1 MRQFVIQRG
10 IQSVFLILLV
20 TVLTFALVRLAP
32 GGPSILMNPD
42 LSAAQ
47 REEVRRNLGLDQ
59 PVAVQ
64 YARWLANLA
73 RGDLGVSYTYG
84 TAVGGVVLERL
95 PATLLLT
102 GAAFVL
108 AVVLALPLGIV
119 AALKRNTALDY
130 AAMLVTVVGVSVP
143 IFWLGILAIIV
154 FAVQLRWFPS
164 GGMYTVSAGAS
175 VSDVVWHLVLP
186 ALVLSTYYVAQL
198 ARYVRSSMVEVVRA
212 DYVRTA
218 RAKGLGE
225 VAVIGRHAL
234 RNALIP
240 VVTVAGLLLPRM
252 VGGAALTES
261 VFAWPGIG
269 RLAVDAAHQSDYPLI
284 LGVTLLISV
293 VVIVGNAVTDAL
305 YSWVDPRIRLR

>member
-1 MRQFVIQRG
+1 V
-10 IQSVFLILLV
+10 QSVFVILLV
-20 TVLTFALVRLAP
+20 TVLTFVLVRLAP
-32 GGPSILMNPD
+32 GGPAILMNPD
-42 LSAAQ
+42 LSAAE
-47 REEVRRNLGLDQ
+47 REQVRRNLGLDR
-59 PVAVQ
+59 PIAVQ
-64 YARWLANLA
+64 YARWLANLV
-73 RGDLGVSYTYG
+73 RGDLGTSYSYG
-84 TAVGGVVLERL
+84 TPVTEVVLERL

-102 GAAFVL
+102 GAALVV
-108 AVVLALPLGIV
+108 AVVVAVPLGIV
-119 AALKRNTALDY
+119 AALRRNTAVDY
-130 AAMLVTVVGVSVP
+130 AAMLVTVTGVSVP

-164 GGMYTVSAGAS
+164 GGMYTVGAS
-175 VSDVVWHLVLP
+175 RSVADAAWHLVLP

-198 ARYVRSSMVEVVRA
+198 ARYVRSSMADVIGA

-218 RAKGLGE
+218 RAKGLAE

-240 VVTVAGLLLPRM
+240 VITMAGLLLPRM

-269 RLAVDAAHQSDYPLI
+269 RLAVDAALQSDYPLI

-293 VVIVGNAVTDAL
+293 VVIIGNALADAL
-305 YSWVDPRIRLR
+305 YSWADPRIGLR